1 MKAIIHAQESVSD
14 ENKLPNHGVLY
25 LAKYQKYQNY
35 EGIGANARL
44 KYEHADFNTEL
55 ASQTYILLAPHI
67 NLV

>member
-14 ENKLPNHGVLY
+14 ENKLPNHEVLY
-25 LAKYQKYQNY
+25 LAKYQNY

-44 KYEHADFNTEL
+44 KYEHADSNTEL

>member
-25 LAKYQKYQNY
+25 LANY
-35 EGIGANARL
+35 EGIGANVRL
-44 KYEHADFNTEL
+44 KYEHADSNTEL